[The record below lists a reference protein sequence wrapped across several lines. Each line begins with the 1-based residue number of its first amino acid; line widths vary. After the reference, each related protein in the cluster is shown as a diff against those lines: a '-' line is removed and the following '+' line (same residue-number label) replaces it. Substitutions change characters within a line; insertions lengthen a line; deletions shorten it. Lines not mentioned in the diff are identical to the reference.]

1 MKKWVLPM
9 VTKPENGS
17 SGGISEPTVRPP
29 ELLHMHTRL
38 PPTCYQKKD
47 PKKLH

>member
-1 MKKWVLPM
+1 M

-29 ELLHMHTRL
+29 ELLHMHTHVYHLRAI
-38 PPTCYQKKD
+38 QKKD